1 MMPIVKKTNK
11 TKRNLSYYH
20 VNKFALV
27 GILRAIE
34 QDNNA
39 IQKRYYSEK
48 SVANKSFLFWNQL
61 GLIWYWIVHEY
72 ICSPE
77 QTWDA

>member
-39 IQKRYYSEK
+39 IQKRYYLRKECGKQEFFVLK
-48 SVANKSFLFWNQL
+48 STWFNMVLN
-61 GLIWYWIVHEY
+61 
-72 ICSPE
+72 CS
-77 QTWDA
+77 